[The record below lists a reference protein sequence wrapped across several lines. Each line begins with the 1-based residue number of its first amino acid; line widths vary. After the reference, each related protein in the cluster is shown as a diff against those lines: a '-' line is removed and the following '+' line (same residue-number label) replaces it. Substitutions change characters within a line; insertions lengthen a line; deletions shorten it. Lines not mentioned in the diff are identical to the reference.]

1 MMRAWRAR
9 ASGGWLCAIIR
20 KPTVSRPMPR
30 ATLKCWAEMSASV
43 QWVAIRQMA
52 APLPAAWRMSSAVPR
67 PGSIRKAILAC
78 LAVAT
83 AVAIRSWSG
92 TALKP

>member
-1 MMRAWRAR
+1 MMRACRAST
-9 ASGGWLCAIIR
+9 SGGWLCAIIR
-20 KPTVSRPMPR
+20 KPTVSSPMLR
-30 ATLKCWAEMSASV
+30 ATLKCWIEMSASV
-43 QWVAIRQMA
+43 QWVAIRQTE
-52 APLPAAWRMSSAVPR
+52 APLSAARRMSSVVPS

-83 AVAIRSWSG
+83 AVAMRSWSG